1 MNQIYDS
8 LIILTF
14 QVILLIGFI
23 KINKFWLK
31 KSNNIYP
38 IITYWVLGLF
48 FVFLMSSN
56 LYNWIL
62 NSTIYE
68 EGSLLRDKDS
78 LNSFASLLAIIT
90 YIYIGVTYFKKQI
103 I

>member
-1 MNQIYDS
+1 MNQINDI
-8 LIILTF
+8 LFILTF
-14 QVILLIGFI
+14 QIILPIGFI
-23 KINKFWLK
+23 SLIKFWLRK
-31 KSNNIYP
+31 KNNIYP

-48 FVFLMSSN
+48 FVLLMYSM
-56 LYNWIL
+56 LFNWIL

-90 YIYIGVTYFKKQI
+90 YIFIGVTYFKKQKI
-103 I
+103 